1 MSTNVKAVMENI
13 QAEEPPKRGVEA
25 LSILFTD
32 LESPLLRYAIK
43 LVEKREIA
51 EDLVQDAF
59 IRLHAHYDKVKNHR
73 SWLYRTVH
81 NLAMDHHRA
90 SKKIISIDAEAEEK
104 GTEMVL
110 SVGIC

>member
-1 MSTNVKAVMENI
+1 MENI

-59 IRLHAHYDKVKNHR
+59 IRLPTAARCAAVMGRRAPLGRVNR
-73 SWLYRTVH
+73 SFAAECRRGRVTRT
-81 NLAMDHHRA
+81 
-90 SKKIISIDAEAEEK
+90 
-104 GTEMVL
+104 GPF
-110 SVGIC
+110 